1 VAGRRE
7 WCYAATASGSLHLT
21 MITSGGEQAVL
32 AWSPKDGN
40 GVTWR
45 PATVVYVREFVNGF
59 FYIVR

>member
-45 PATVVYVREFVNGF
+45 PATVVYVTTLYV
-59 FYIVR
+59 